1 MRKSLNLA
9 LSAALILGAVS
20 LALPQ
25 SAVATSVAQT
35 SGVSALQLN
44 PQDVVPE
51 VVALGITPV
60 IYKVTTPQL
69 QKLSYNE
76 DKYALQINIGHV
88 TAEQFAK
95 LKSLYGNF
103 SQVPYDSNKAYD
115 LVDFLPP
122 AIQATV
128 NKTFT
133 PKNYDTSALVSMDF
147 TDDEMTGELWGL
159 QKGGVSFITN
169 CWGTTIEV
177 LKSLHSRPANEANTY
192 ILSWP
197 GRWDTGELFMDTKYN
212 STARENALRFGDALT
227 VWSKETGALSIQHTA
242 LILGKNLVFEKTD
255 TSEDDPYRLSLRADV
270 LAKFAKLFEGK
281 EIIRYRR
288 FGPEKQPIP
297 MSNPGSGFFSPELTA
312 KILKAIPGLPLDSM
326 EAGCEDRLGGGCDL
340 TYSEMRIL
348 KIEIDAKTGR
358 GRLSGDERGLK
369 QFKPL

>member
-1 MRKSLNLA
+1 MRKSLNLV
-9 LSAALILGAVS
+9 LSATLTFAAVS
-20 LALPQ
+20 ITLPRAAMAAPA
-25 SAVATSVAQT
+25 SKA
-35 SGVSALQLN
+35 SGVSAIQLN

-51 VVALGITPV
+51 IVALGISPV

-76 DKYALQINIGHV
+76 DKYALQINIGRV

-95 LKSLYGNF
+95 LKAIYGNF
-103 SQVPYDSNKAYD
+103 SNVPYDSNKAYD

-122 AIQATV
+122 AVQATV

-133 PKNYDTSALVSMDF
+133 PKIYDTSALVSMDF
-147 TDDEMTGELWGL
+147 TEDEMTGELWGL
-159 QKGGVSFITN
+159 QKNGVSFFTN

-177 LKSLHSRPANEANTY
+177 LKSLRPRPADEANTY

-197 GRWDTGELFMDTKYN
+197 GRWDTSDLFMDAKY
-212 STARENALRFGDALT
+212 SSAARENALRFSDVLT
-227 VWSKETGALSIQHTA
+227 VWSKETGTLSIQHTA

-255 TSEDDPYRLSLRADV
+255 SSENDPYRLSLKADV
-270 LAKFAKLFEGK
+270 LAKYTKFFEGK

-288 FGPEKQPIP
+288 FGTEKQPIP
-297 MSNPGSGFFSPELTA
+297 MSTPGSDFFPPELTA

-348 KIEIDAKTGR
+348 KIDIDAKTGR